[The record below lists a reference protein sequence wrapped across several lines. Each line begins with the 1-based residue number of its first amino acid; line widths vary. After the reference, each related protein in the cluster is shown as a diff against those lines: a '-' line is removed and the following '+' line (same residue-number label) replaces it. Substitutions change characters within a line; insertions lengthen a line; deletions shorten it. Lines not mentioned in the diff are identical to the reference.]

1 VPTVYRLNYQPDV
14 DTNWSTSPGACTTLD
29 GLVPTKNGALQTI
42 DYDTGYSFNT
52 TGTDVL
58 HAKMFTQV
66 DGSVRLL
73 AFRVG
78 DIDEYS
84 STGTRTNR
92 ATGLTSSTDWSAAA
106 WGNQIIA
113 VSKAVATQSSTGAGF
128 SALGGGSPKA
138 AHIAANVNFA
148 MMADVD
154 DGGSNVYAD
163 MVWWSAIRNPSS
175 WTPSLATQAGN
186 VRLLDTP
193 GPIKALVGFGER
205 FVAFKENS
213 IYVGQYVGP
222 PYVFAWKVVNSVVG
236 CSFPKSVV
244 ELDGRLYFAHR
255 SGYFAFDGQ
264 QVTNV
269 GEGVASRA
277 NSTTEGGFYA
287 ATQSRADEETGNV
300 WFCGYGKTT
309 GGGTF
314 YNITPVI
321 HNARTG
327 LWSHLRTLQTTSAS
341 GSPQAVVQCTTA
353 QTRAFFS
360 TTSTSA
366 AVPFMFFGNDARF
379 YAATVSGNT
388 LSDKTIS
395 IITGKIGANDAVGSM
410 VRIYP
415 RFTSASNAAPAT
427 SLSYCRV
434 NEYSTEFDTSGTAIT
449 FNWNSETGTFD
460 GIVSSRYFTIELV
473 YTTGAGFEL
482 SGLGVDIL
490 AAGKR

>member
-1 VPTVYRLNYQPDV
+1 MPTVYRLNYQPDV
-14 DTNWSTSPGACTTLD
+14 DANWSSNPGACTSLN

-58 HAKMFTQV
+58 HAKMFTQL

-92 ATGLTSSTDWSAAA
+92 ATGLTSSTDWAAAA

-138 AHIAANVNFA
+138 AHIAANVNFV

-186 VRLLDTP
+186 YRLLDTP
-193 GPIKALVGFGER
+193 GPIKALVAFGER

-222 PYVFAWKVVNSVVG
+222 PYVFAWKVANSVVG

-269 GEGVASRA
+269 SAGVASSA
-277 NSTTEGGFYA
+277 NSASEGGFYA

-300 WFCGYGKTT
+300 WFCGYLKVV

-314 YNITPVI
+314 YQISPVI
-321 HNARTG
+321 YNVRTG
-327 LWSHLRTLQTTSAS
+327 LWSHLPSLHTTSS
-341 GSPQAVVQCTTA
+341 GGSPQAVVQCTTA

-360 TTSTSA
+360 TSSTSA
-366 AVPFMFFGNDARF
+366 QVPFMFFGNDARF
-379 YAATVSGNT
+379 YAAQVSGNV

-395 IITGKIGANDAVGSM
+395 IITGKIGVNDGVGSV
-410 VRIYP
+410 VRVYP
-415 RFTSASNAAPAT
+415 RFTIGAPST
-427 SLSYCRV
+427 SLSYCRA
-434 NEYSTEFDTSGTAIT
+434 NEFSTEFDTSATAIT
-449 FNWNSETGTFD
+449 FNWNSETATFD
-460 GIVSSRYFTIELV
+460 GIVSSRYFTVELV

-482 SGLGVDIL
+482 SGLGIDIL